1 VFIDKPV
8 VRVTVKVIIVAAAG
22 FSGFL
27 AQTNVVAAGALLV
40 VSIAFTAVE
49 YLLSGRITTLV
60 VERVSGIIESAC
72 ACCTFP
78 ADADVRGTVFA
89 PSRNSPDKLRQVCR
103 YHPTDR
109 YSSFRRGLPN
119 SKGIIGLCYRSR
131 QQCLEAIDEGSSF
144 KAYMVSKW
152 GFTQE
157 EADAVKIRR
166 SYLAIPVLDQHGNAL
181 GVAYYDSIK
190 KDAFPP
196 DKVDILTR
204 ACAPLSRWVR

>member
-8 VRVTVKVIIVAAAG
+8 VRVTVKVIVVAAAG
-22 FSGFL
+22 VSGLL
-27 AQTNVVAAGALLV
+27 AQNHAVAAGTLLV

-89 PSRNSPDKLRQVCR
+89 PSRSFPDKLRQVCR
-103 YHPTDR
+103 YYPTDR

-119 SKGIIGLCYRSR
+119 SKGIIGLCYRNHE
-131 QQCLEAIDEGSSF
+131 QCGEVVEEEASF
-144 KAYMVSKW
+144 KSHLVAKW
-152 GFTQE
+152 GFTMA
-157 EADAVKIRR
+157 EAEQVKIRR
-166 SYLAIPVLDQHGNAL
+166 SYLAIPVVDSHGDAR
-181 GVAYYDSIK
+181 GVAYFDSMK
-190 KDAFPP
+190 KDAFTPAN
-196 DKVDILTR
+196 VDILRR